1 MAAAAT
7 NPSLA
12 CTDVGGEGR
21 ARRVP
26 RTRLSAHG
34 RRSGARRGARL
45 PAADRQ
51 RSRHAR
57 SRAHQRHLRPV
68 GRAAD
73 LRRSRVVRSDAGHH
87 SVARPVLARLARRA
101 HVDVHPAQGCSLPP
115 RPRGHGRRRRVLA
128 DALARPA
135 PEIGDD
141 RPLRQHPRHR
151 RVPLRALA
159 ARARD
164 RPDGEPR
171 LLRRSAA
178 ALASRLPDLPG
189 RPARPRVRGIPEGRA
204 RGHVATDARLPPG
217 RDGRPSRLRTAS
229 AVQRAVLRLQHSDQA
244 ARRPPRPPGDPRRHR
259 SRGDHRGD
267 PPRQAHGGA
276 RGGPAGHARLQSRA
290 GRARL
295 RPTPRARVAHR
306 GRLSGRPRAA
316 EDRDLVQRDQ
326 RRDPARA
333 RADPPLAGR
342 RRHPGRV
349 QVPHGL
355 ARILQGADRGPAARL
370 PLRVVRRRP
379 RPGQLPDQALPLEE
393 PAQLRALPQPR
404 RRRAAGHRAY
414 DARPAA
420 PRGALPPRGA
430 GDHGRRGDR
439 SRLALQ
445 LRAAVPAVG
454 AVGRGQRARRSVHP
468 DAEGVAGAMIRP
480 RLRTLRARLLWG
492 AVLVITPTMT
502 GVFLLVERH
511 QRAAIVEEMERRG
524 DVMARSLAAVSQG
537 PLLLYNFTALEQNVA
552 RAAGEPDVV
561 YAIVLDA
568 EGKVAA
574 HSRSPDRVGHVL
586 KSKVDL
592 EAAHTMVP
600 VMQETSAARQ
610 SVLDFAVPILVTGQ
624 KWGTVRVGVSKK
636 RMQAEI
642 VRTRSEL
649 AALTLVMLL
658 FGGVSAAFIARRI
671 SRPVQQLAEGAA
683 AIARGELN
691 QRIEPPTDD
700 EIGRLAAAFNHMVAE
715 LAQQRVA
722 LEDANTEL
730 RRGFEQLADLKT
742 YTDNILASLTTG
754 IVTVDLDGR
763 VVTLNPAAELMTG
776 FFAGE
781 VRGRYCTEVFAHTP
795 DLAELLME
803 TLAR

>member
-1 MAAAAT
+1 
-7 NPSLA
+7 
-12 CTDVGGEGR
+12 
-21 ARRVP
+21 
-26 RTRLSAHG
+26 
-34 RRSGARRGARL
+34 
-45 PAADRQ
+45 
-51 RSRHAR
+51 
-57 SRAHQRHLRPV
+57 
-68 GRAAD
+68 
-73 LRRSRVVRSDAGHH
+73 
-87 SVARPVLARLARRA
+87 
-101 HVDVHPAQGCSLPP
+101 
-115 RPRGHGRRRRVLA
+115 
-128 DALARPA
+128 
-135 PEIGDD
+135 
-141 RPLRQHPRHR
+141 
-151 RVPLRALA
+151 
-159 ARARD
+159 
-164 RPDGEPR
+164 
-171 LLRRSAA
+171 
-178 ALASRLPDLPG
+178 
-189 RPARPRVRGIPEGRA
+189 
-204 RGHVATDARLPPG
+204 
-217 RDGRPSRLRTAS
+217 
-229 AVQRAVLRLQHSDQA
+229 
-244 ARRPPRPPGDPRRHR
+244 
-259 SRGDHRGD
+259 
-267 PPRQAHGGA
+267 
-276 RGGPAGHARLQSRA
+276 
-290 GRARL
+290 
-295 RPTPRARVAHR
+295 
-306 GRLSGRPRAA
+306 
-316 EDRDLVQRDQ
+316 
-326 RRDPARA
+326 
-333 RADPPLAGR
+333 
-342 RRHPGRV
+342 
-349 QVPHGL
+349 
-355 ARILQGADRGPAARL
+355 
-370 PLRVVRRRP
+370 
-379 RPGQLPDQALPLEE
+379 
-393 PAQLRALPQPR
+393 
-404 RRRAAGHRAY
+404 
-414 DARPAA
+414 
-420 PRGALPPRGA
+420 
-430 GDHGRRGDR
+430 
-439 SRLALQ
+439 
-445 LRAAVPAVG
+445 
-454 AVGRGQRARRSVHP
+454 
-468 DAEGVAGAMIRP
+468 MIRL

-803 TLAR
+803 TLASRVPVPGVTVTLRRRNGRAMPVELSAAPLRGGEGKELGVIGVFRDLTRVRQLEDRLRRSDRLAAIGELAAGLAHEIKNPLTSLLTFSRHLSRRFEDPEFRQKFLSVVPRELERINSIVEGLLELARPAPLTFKPLRLPALLERVLELYGDRLEAQSVRVARDWRREVPVVWADQEALYRALVNLVTNALDAMPRGGTLSLRVGWSEAETLGGPRPGGRRVAIEVEDSGVGIDPAHLDRVFNPFFSNKEGGTGLGLALTQKIVEDHGGSIDVRSAPGAGALFRIVLPLMPDAPLDVGHDDRLG